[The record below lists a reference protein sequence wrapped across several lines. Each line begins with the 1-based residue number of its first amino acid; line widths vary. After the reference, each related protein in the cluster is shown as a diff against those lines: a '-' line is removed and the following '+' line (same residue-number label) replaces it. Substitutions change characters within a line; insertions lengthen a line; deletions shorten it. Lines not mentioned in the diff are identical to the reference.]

1 MLVVIKYKRDFAE
14 AESRDFHIHSKQ
26 SSNEEVMKA
35 YHQEL
40 QERHK
45 KEWIVKLM
53 TKAEALVIKEQWKQ
67 AIKERERKKF
77 AVLDQRLK
85 GLAVKYTV
93 AHIFQEC

>member
-14 AESRDFHIHSKQ
+14 AESRDFHIFSKQ
-26 SSNEEVMKA
+26 SSNEEVMTA
-35 YHQEL
+35 YYQEQ

-53 TKAEALVIKEQWKQ
+53 TKEEALTMKAQWKE

-77 AVLDQRLK
+77 AVLDLRLK

-93 AHIFQEC
+93 AQIFQEC